1 MRRTVFFVSDS
12 TGITAETL
20 GNSLLTQFDG
30 LDFKRITLPFVD
42 NQETARSALSMIET
56 AAAQDGARPLVF
68 ATMAD
73 PDLLDFFTR
82 GRALVLDLFRVFI
95 GPLEA
100 ELGRPSSHAKGRFHG
115 MADNSTYDVRM
126 DTLNFAL
133 THDDGMSTA
142 RYPQADLVLLGVSR
156 AGKTPTCIYLAMQ
169 FGVRAANYPLTE
181 EVLTRQSLPKALV
194 SIRPRLYGLTIDPE
208 RLHRIRSERRR
219 HSAYASLN
227 QCRKEITDAEALFR
241 SERIRSLNV
250 TSMSIEEIG
259 SHLLQ
264 EMGLERHSF

>member
-1 MRRTVFFVSDS
+1 MRRTVLFVSDS

-56 AAAQDGARPLVF
+56 AASQDGARPLVF

-73 PDLLDFFTR
+73 PDLLDFFT
-82 GRALVLDLFRVFI
+82 GEALVLDLFRVFI

-156 AGKTPTCIYLAMQ
+156 AGKTPTCIYLAMH

-194 SIRPRLYGLTIDPE
+194 PIRPRLYGLTIDPD

-219 HSAYASLN
+219 HSAYASLS
-227 QCRKEITDAEALFR
+227 QCRKEIADAEALFR
-241 SERIRSLNV
+241 NEHIRALNV

-264 EMGLERHSF
+264 EMGLERRSF

>member
-42 NQETARSALSMIET
+42 NQETARAALSRIET
-56 AAAQDGARPLVF
+56 AAVQDGARPLVF

-73 PDLLDFFTR
+73 PDLLDFLTD

-95 GPLEA
+95 GRLEA
-100 ELGRPSSHAKGRFHG
+100 ELGRTSSHAKGRFHG

-181 EVLTRQSLPKALV
+181 ENLTRQSLPKVLV
-194 SIRPRLYGLTIDPE
+194 PIRRRLYGLTIDPE

-264 EMGLERHSF
+264 EMGLERRSF